1 MRGPIG
7 WWRARRARGYATLE
21 RALAD
26 AASSALISSAGVAG
40 MGWAVAQ
47 AQAAEERAARAMA
60 PRVPTYRG
68 QLMGHPDMADVVMGI
83 DEAVADR
90 IYSAYGEPQYNDQY
104 EIVDIDGTPL
114 GVTDVETWAIG
125 SDESDD
131 DDPLLGS
138 AEYRA
143 RLDAAGERTRRQL
156 DELREEEGK
165 PSKRRSMMVMHLLV
179 PDDGGPMRTACCDR
193 LLEELPFTEGAT
205 RVDADCTCPA
215 VWP

>member
-1 MRGPIG
+1 VRGPIG
-7 WWRARRARGYATLE
+7 WWRARRARGYAKLE

-26 AASSALISSAGVAG
+26 AASSALIGSAGVAG
-40 MGWAVAQ
+40 IGWAVAQ
-47 AQAAEERAARAMA
+47 AQAAEQHAARAMA

-68 QLMGHPDMADVVMGI
+68 QLMGHPDMTDVVMGI
-83 DEAVADR
+83 DESVADR
-90 IYSAYGEPQYNDQY
+90 IDSAYSEPQYRDRY
-104 EIVDIDGTPL
+104 ELVDIDGTPL
-114 GVTDVETWAIG
+114 GVADVETWAVGPDG
-125 SDESDD
+125 SD

-156 DELREEEGK
+156 DELRAEEGK

-193 LLEELPFTEGAT
+193 LLEELPLIEGAT
-205 RVDADCTCPA
+205 RVDVDCTCPA